1 METKQFPDNV
11 PESVL
16 LSIVR
21 VLLPDMLADLAQQ
34 PLNAETDSAMT
45 ADATEALARK
55 HPVTGFLSGCGVFG
69 SYRNQSFR
77 QMS

>member
-21 VLLPDMLADLAQQ
+21 VLLPDILAYLAQQSSNAEADLAI
-34 PLNAETDSAMT
+34 T
-45 ADATEALARK
+45 ADPTEA
-55 HPVTGFLSGCGVFG
+55 
-69 SYRNQSFR
+69 
-77 QMS
+77 